1 MLTLLPDS
9 STQPPDA
16 QQPEV
21 NVVVTEIPTTKEGSN
36 NGDKVSEDNNS
47 KSVFAPP
54 RKPTFFF
61 TSFCFLQVP
70 SWKLLR
76 PQTRTRPRKSRENKC
91 LK

>member
-47 KSVFAPP
+47 KSVFAPL
-54 RKPTFFF
+54 RKPTFFSPPSVF
-61 TSFCFLQVP
+61 FKCRPGSSSALRRARVPEKAEKTSA
-70 SWKLLR
+70 
-76 PQTRTRPRKSRENKC
+76 
-91 LK
+91 